1 MRTMTYLRDL
11 LFPPKCAACHTL
23 LDWKI
28 PDGEAA
34 PSLCSNCLAE
44 WESEEL
50 DTCGI
55 CAKKV
60 CECECMPERMQKAKC
75 ASFAKLVYYVPSKK
89 TLVQNRLIYLIK
101 RKNHDR
107 AYAFLALRLSKM
119 VEDLI
124 QKENLAREDV
134 VITYLPRTKRAH
146 LQNGIDQ
153 AAELARRV
161 AKNCNLEMK
170 SLLCRRRGGEEQ
182 KKLTPVERIRNVR
195 GSIDLRK
202 DADCKEK
209 VVLLIDD
216 IVTTGNGMARCTKL
230 LRHAKC
236 RAVYALAIASDV
248 YNKDLHEYL
257 SSAI

>member
-1 MRTMTYLRDL
+1 MHAMIYLRDL

-23 LDWKI
+23 LGWQTPTD
-28 PDGEAA
+28 EAA
-34 PSLCSNCLAE
+34 PSLCSACLAE

-50 DTCGI
+50 ETCGI
-55 CAKKV
+55 CAKRV
-60 CECECMPERMQKAKC
+60 SECDCMPERMRKAKC
-75 ASFAKLVYYVPSKK
+75 AGFSKLVYYVPSKK

-107 AYAFLALRLSKM
+107 AYSFLASRLSKM
-119 VEDLI
+119 AENI
-124 QKENLAREDV
+124 IEKENLAREDV
-134 VITYLPRTKRAH
+134 IVTYLPRTKRAH

-161 AKNCNLEMK
+161 AENCELPMK
-170 SLLCRRRGGEEQ
+170 PLLCRRRGGEEQ

-195 GSIDLRK
+195 TSIDLRV
-202 DADCKEK
+202 DAECCDK
-209 VVLLIDD
+209 VVFLIDD

-236 RAVYALAIASDV
+236 RAVYALAVASDV
-248 YNKDLHEYL
+248 YNKDLH
-257 SSAI
+257 

>member
-1 MRTMTYLRDL
+1 MKPITYLRDL
-11 LFPPKCAACHTL
+11 LFPPKCAACHAL
-23 LDWKI
+23 LEWRA
-28 PDGEAA
+28 PNAGGA
-34 PSLCSNCLAE
+34 PSLCPFCMSE

-60 CECECMPERMQKAKC
+60 CECECMPERMQRAKC
-75 ASFAKLVYYVPSKK
+75 ASFSKLVYYVPSKK

-107 AYAFLALRLSKM
+107 AYSFLAERLSKM
-119 VEDLI
+119 AEDLI
-124 QKENLAREDV
+124 QKENLAREDI
-134 VITYLPRTKRAH
+134 VITYLPRTRRAH

-153 AAELARRV
+153 AAELAHRV
-161 AKNCNLEMK
+161 AKNCNLE
-170 SLLCRRRGGEEQ
+170 SRTYLCRTSGGEEQ

-195 GSIDLRK
+195 GSIGLRK
-202 DADCKEK
+202 DADPKDK
-209 VVLLIDD
+209 IVLLIDD

-236 RAVYALAIASDV
+236 RAVYALAVSSDV
-248 YNKDLHEYL
+248 YNKDLH
-257 SSAI
+257 

>member
-1 MRTMTYLRDL
+1 MKPITYLRDL
-11 LFPPKCAACHTL
+11 LFPPKCAACHAL
-23 LDWKI
+23 LEWRA
-28 PDGEAA
+28 PNAGVA
-34 PSLCSNCLAE
+34 PSLCPSCMSE

-60 CECECMPERMQKAKC
+60 CECECMPERMQRAKC
-75 ASFAKLVYYVPSKK
+75 ASFSKLVYYVPSKK

-107 AYAFLALRLSKM
+107 AYSFLAERLSKM
-119 VEDLI
+119 AEDLI
-124 QKENLAREDV
+124 QKENLAREDI
-134 VITYLPRTKRAH
+134 VITYLPRTRRAH

-153 AAELARRV
+153 AAELAHRV
-161 AKNCNLEMK
+161 AKNCNLEARTY
-170 SLLCRRRGGEEQ
+170 LCRTSGGEEQ

-195 GSIDLRK
+195 GSIGLRK
-202 DADCKEK
+202 DADPKDK
-209 VVLLIDD
+209 IVFLVDD

-236 RAVYALAIASDV
+236 RAVYALAVSSDV
-248 YNKDLHEYL
+248 YNKDLH
-257 SSAI
+257 

>member
-1 MRTMTYLRDL
+1 MRTLTYLRDL

-23 LDWKI
+23 LEWRGPTDE
-28 PDGEAA
+28 PA

-50 DTCGI
+50 ETCGI
-55 CAKKV
+55 CAMKV
-60 CECECMPERMQKAKC
+60 TECGCMPERMHRAKC
-75 ASFAKLVYYVPSKK
+75 KSFSKLVYYVPSKR

-107 AYAFLALRLSKM
+107 AYSFLATRLSQM
-119 VEDLI
+119 AEDI
-124 QKENLAREDV
+124 IKNENLARQDV
-134 VITYLPRTKRAH
+134 IVTYLPRTRKAH

-161 AKNCNLEMK
+161 AKNCRLEMRP
-170 SLLCRRRGGEEQ
+170 LLCRSRSGEEQ

-202 DADCKEK
+202 GVHLCGKA
-209 VVLLIDD
+209 VLLIDD

-230 LRHAKC
+230 LR
-236 RAVYALAIASDV
+236 RAGCQDVWALAVASDV
-248 YNKDLHEYL
+248 YNKDLH
-257 SSAI
+257 